1 MRLVAITASILA
13 VFLGI
18 SGCAVVS
25 VGGAA
30 VSVASTAVTTTAKV
44 GTSVVGGAVDLAIPD
59 DNEDDDE

>member
-1 MRLVAITASILA
+1 MKLTAITASIFA
-13 VFLGI
+13 VLLGI

-30 VSVASTAVTTTAKV
+30 VSVATTAVTATAKV

-59 DNEDDDE
+59 DNEDDG

>member
-1 MRLVAITASILA
+1 MRHIAITASILA
-13 VFLGI
+13 VLSGI
-18 SGCAVVS
+18 SGCAVMS

-59 DNEDDDE
+59 DDHEE